1 MKTFVIKKKT
11 LFILFIFVVL
21 LASSVVT
28 YFCVKPVFIPKT
40 QYKIVIDAGH
50 GGIDN
55 GSVGYG
61 GSYESELNLKY
72 ALCLKKYCQ
81 DFGYQVVLTR
91 TNENGL
97 YSPFAQNKKKDDMQ
111 KRKEIIEN
119 ASPDI
124 VVSIHMNSY
133 PEEYCRGAQVFYNK
147 QSESGKFL
155 AECIQKQFVSNL
167 VKARKSADVGDYYI
181 CNATNYTSVIC
192 ECGFISNKQEEDLL
206 KSDDYCNQVCYSILL
221 GIMSYFA

>member
-1 MKTFVIKKKT
+1 MIKVIKIQKK
-11 LFILFIFVVL
+11 LLIFFACALVFCTMFGVFF
-21 LASSVVT
+21 AVKSSTPMWKAV
-28 YFCVKPVFIPKT
+28 
-40 QYKIVIDAGH
+40 IVIDAGH

-55 GSVGYG
+55 GSVGYS

-72 ALCLKKYCQ
+72 AFCLKKYCQ
-81 DFGYQVVLTR
+81 DFGYKVVLTR

-147 QSESGKFL
+147 QSESGKML
-155 AECIQKQFVSNL
+155 ADCIQKQFVSNL